1 MEGNTRRAVWQ
12 QETQEV
18 AGALIQGG
26 DNGALNKEQIAG
38 YRQAREFGMC

>member
-1 MEGNTRRAVWQ
+1 MEGNTRRAVWT

-26 DNGALNKEQIAG
+26 DTGALDQEQIAG
-38 YRQAREFGMC
+38 HRQTREFGMC